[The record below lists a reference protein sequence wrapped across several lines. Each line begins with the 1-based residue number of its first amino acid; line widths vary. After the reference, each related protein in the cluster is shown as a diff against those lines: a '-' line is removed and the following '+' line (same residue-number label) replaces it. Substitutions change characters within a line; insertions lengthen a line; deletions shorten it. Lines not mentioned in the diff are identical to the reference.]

1 MPVDHGTVVK
11 EGDVVVHLRNTEAEI
26 ARTQVEGQRMI
37 SQDRIR
43 DLQRMMLDER
53 QLKADERAHLAG
65 ELAEEREKLVNL
77 DRQLNLCEEKL
88 KDLEVRSPIAG
99 QVVTWK
105 VNDRLIHRPVQR
117 GQTLLRVADPEG
129 PWQLELHMPDDRMGY
144 IAAAMEKLKKENEA
158 AGEDRGLPVTYILAT
173 DPGTTRKGTIYEVY
187 IERGSPRRGRKH
199 RADQGADRQERFA
212 EYDHRGGDGHGQD
225 LLRPRPSAS
234 SCSTT

>member
-1 MPVDHGTVVK
+1 
-11 EGDVVVHLRNTEAEI
+11 
-26 ARTQVEGQRMI
+26 MI

-105 VNDRLIHRPVQR
+105 VNDRLIRRPVQR

-129 PWQLELHMPDDRMGY
+129 PWRLEFHVPDDRMGY

-158 AGEDRGLPVTYILAT
+158 TGENRGLPVTYILAT
-173 DPGTTRKGTIYEVY
+173 DPGTTHKGTVSEVY
-187 IERGSPRRGRKH
+187 MSAEVQGEEGNTVLIKVQIDRKDLPNTITAGATVTAKIYCGR
-199 RADQGADRQERFA
+199 
-212 EYDHRGGDGHGQD
+212 
-225 LLRPRPSAS
+225 RPSAS
-234 SCSTT
+234 SGSTT